1 MQADVIKVVQ
11 ECTDASDQ
19 ERVTFPEVVAKLAG
33 AGIERYHADLLRAEK
48 IYYLP
53 SGESQR
59 VQAAPIAAVPPAA
72 FTADGVA
79 AAVRAIQR
87 QQIKYREFCERI
99 AEAGCVGYFVSLA
112 AGARSITGEPAT
124 ATSSRFPQ
132 PDRRLRFPAAVRSPR
147 GRRRGRPS
155 APPRW

>member
-33 AGIERYHADLLRAEK
+33 AGFERYHADLLRAEK

-112 AGARSITGEPAT
+112 GRRAVYYGRTGESYVEP
-124 ATSSRFPQ
+124 FP
-132 PDRRLRFPAAVRSPR
+132 ST
-147 GRRRGRPS
+147 
-155 APPRW
+155 

>member
-1 MQADVIKVVQ
+1 MREDVIEAVQ

-112 AGARSITGEPAT
+112 GRRAVYYGRTGESYVEP
-124 ATSSRFPQ
+124 FP
-132 PDRRLRFPAAVRSPR
+132 ST
-147 GRRRGRPS
+147 
-155 APPRW
+155 

>member
-1 MQADVIKVVQ
+1 MREDVVEVVQ
-11 ECTDASDQ
+11 ECTDGSDQ

-33 AGIERYHADLLRAEK
+33 VGVERYHADLLRAEK

-79 AAVRAIQR
+79 AAVRAIQQ

-99 AEAGCVGYFVSLA
+99 AEAGCVGYIVSLA
-112 AGARSITGEPAT
+112 GRRAVYYGRTGDSYVEP
-124 ATSSRFPQ
+124 
-132 PDRRLRFPAAVRSPR
+132 FPAA
-147 GRRRGRPS
+147 
-155 APPRW
+155 

>member
-11 ECTDASDQ
+11 ECTDESDQ
-19 ERVTFPEVVAKLAG
+19 ERVTFPEVVARLAS

-59 VQAAPIAAVPPAA
+59 VQADPIAAVPPAA
-72 FTADGVA
+72 FAADGVA

-87 QQIKYREFCERI
+87 QQIPGRERHGQ
-99 AEAGCVGYFVSLA
+99 EAG
-112 AGARSITGEPAT
+112 E
-124 ATSSRFPQ
+124 
-132 PDRRLRFPAAVRSPR
+132 DAVR
-147 GRRRGRPS
+147 GVGHDTFRRAIRHAGDGSDLLER
-155 APPRW
+155 RQ